1 MVSHQLWSWITSHLR
16 SKNLKNRQIK
26 VTYLLHHVDF
36 RFQAS
41 QNELKP
47 ESDTKIF
54 NQKGEANQYLISTP
68 DIG

>member
-16 SKNLKNRQIK
+16 SKNLKNRQNR
-26 VTYLLHHVDF
+26 HVDL

-41 QNELKP
+41 QNEIKP
-47 ESDTKIF
+47 KSDTKLF